1 MLEIYPIMQRRKPFG
16 GVKMNKI
23 LEKIKNFFSRKSE
36 KKEEP
41 KPQQEEPKAQGK
53 PKEQK

>member
-1 MLEIYPIMQRRKPFG
+1 
-16 GVKMNKI
+16 MNKI
-23 LEKIKNFFSRKSE
+23 LEKIKNLLSRKSE

-41 KPQQEEPKAQGK
+41 KPQEEEPKAQEK

>member
-1 MLEIYPIMQRRKPFG
+1 
-16 GVKMNKI
+16 MNKI
-23 LEKIKNFFSRKSE
+23 LEKIKNLCTCKSK

-41 KPQQEEPKAQGK
+41 KPQREEPKAQEK

>member
-1 MLEIYPIMQRRKPFG
+1 
-16 GVKMNKI
+16 MNKL
-23 LEKIKNFFSRKSE
+23 LEKIKNIFSCKCE

-41 KPQQEEPKAQGK
+41 KPQPVEPKAQEK